1 MQLIKPYAELFYFQP
16 EATIAIEKI
25 GRVCYQS
32 SDRSDFTELSS
43 YNFVKR
49 LISKGHL
56 SVLEHASA
64 TIRFVVDRGIS
75 HEIVRH
81 RIASY
86 SQESTRYC
94 KYNDHVMFVIPSW
107 ASEIKAGIY
116 ALDSLDSV
124 KYADTLPANERTWF
138 VAMLSAEANYGAL
151 INNNI
156 SPQNARSVLPNSLKT
171 ELIMT
176 ANMREWRHF
185 FQLRTSTAAH
195 PDMQIVAG
203 QALRAMH
210 YRAPEIFGD
219 LLCDC

>member
-1 MQLIKPYAELFYFQP
+1 MLLIHPYAEMFYFQP
-16 EATIAIEKI
+16 QAMIAIERA

-32 SDRSDFTELSS
+32 TGRSDLNEISS
-43 YNFVKR
+43 SNFVKR
-49 LISKGHL
+49 LISRGHL

-64 TIRFVVDRGIS
+64 TVRFVVDRGVS

-94 KYNDHVMFVIPSW
+94 KYNDHVTFAIPSW

-116 ALDSLDSV
+116 TLDSV
-124 KYADTLPANERTWF
+124 KYADTLPIDQATWF
-138 VAMLSAEANYGAL
+138 FAMLSAEANYSQL
-151 INNNI
+151 INYNI

-195 PDMQIVAG
+195 PDMRTVAD

-210 YRAPEIFGD
+210 SRAPEIFDD

>member
-1 MQLIKPYAELFYFQP
+1 MRLIKPYVEVVHFQP
-16 EATIAIEKI
+16 EATTTIEKA

-32 SDRSDFTELSS
+32 TGRSDLNEVSS
-43 YNFVKR
+43 SNFVKR

-64 TIRFVVDRGIS
+64 SIRFVVDRGVS

-94 KYNDHVMFVIPSW
+94 KYNDHVVFVIPSW

-116 ALDSLDSV
+116 TLDTV
-124 KYADTLPANERTWF
+124 KCADTLPADQRTWF
-138 VAMLSAEANYGAL
+138 IAMLNAEADYSKL
-151 INNNI
+151 ISHNI

-185 FQLRTSTAAH
+185 FKLRTDPAAH

-203 QALRAMH
+203 PALRAMY
-210 YRAPEIFGD
+210 YRAPEIFAD
-219 LLCDC
+219 LLCGC

>member
-1 MQLIKPYAELFYFQP
+1 MRLIKPYVEVVYFQP
-16 EATIAIEKI
+16 DATIAIEKA

-32 SDRSDFTELSS
+32 TGRSDLNEISS
-43 YNFVKR
+43 SNFVKR
-49 LISKGHL
+49 LIFKGHL

-64 TIRFVVDRGIS
+64 TVRFVVDRGVS

-94 KYNDHVMFVIPSW
+94 KYNDHVAFVIPNW

-116 ALDSLDSV
+116 SHYSSV
-124 KYADTLPANERTWF
+124 NYANVLPADQRTWF
-138 VAMLSAEANYGAL
+138 NAMLNAEADYSKL
-151 INNNI
+151 ISNNI

-185 FQLRTSTAAH
+185 FKLRTDPAAH
-195 PDMQIVAG
+195 PDMRAVAG
-203 QALRAMH
+203 PALRALH
-210 YRAPEIFGD
+210 YRAPEIFAD

>member
-1 MQLIKPYAELFYFQP
+1 MRLIKPYVELLYFQP
-16 EATIAIEKI
+16 EAMITIEKA

-32 SDRSDFTELSS
+32 SGRSDLNELTSRG
-43 YNFVKR
+43 FVKR
-49 LISKGHL
+49 LISRGHL

-64 TIRFVVDRGIS
+64 TVRFVVDRGVS

-94 KYNDHVMFVIPSW
+94 KYNDHVVFVIPSW

-116 ALDSLDSV
+116 TLDSV
-124 KYADTLPANERTWF
+124 KCVDTLPTDQRTWF
-138 VAMLSAEANYGAL
+138 ISMLNAEANYSEL
-151 INNNI
+151 INHNV

-195 PDMQIVAG
+195 PDMRIVAD

-210 YRAPEIFGD
+210 YRAPEIFGN

>member
-1 MQLIKPYAELFYFQP
+1 MRLIEPSAELVYFQP
-16 EATIAIEKI
+16 EATRAIEKI

-32 SDRSDFTELSS
+32 SDRSDFSELSS
-43 YNFVKR
+43 SNFVKR
-49 LISKGHL
+49 LIFKDHL

-64 TIRFVVDRGIS
+64 TVRFVVDRGVS

-94 KYNDHVMFVIPSW
+94 KYNGHVVFVIPSW

-116 ALDSLDSV
+116 TYYSV
-124 KYADTLPANERTWF
+124 DYANALPADQRTWF
-138 VAMLSAEANYGAL
+138 TAMLNAEADYSKL
-151 INNNI
+151 ISHNI

-185 FQLRTSTAAH
+185 FKLRTDPAAH
-195 PDMQIVAG
+195 PDMRAVAG
-203 QALRAMH
+203 PALRALH
-210 YRAPEIFGD
+210 YRAPEIFAD

>member
-1 MQLIKPYAELFYFQP
+1 MRLIEPYAELFYFQP
-16 EATIAIEKI
+16 QATIAIERI

-32 SDRSDFTELSS
+32 SDRSDFSELSS
-43 YNFVKR
+43 SNFVKR

-64 TIRFVVDRGIS
+64 SVRFVVDRGVS

-94 KYNDHVMFVIPSW
+94 KYNDHVTFVIPSW
-107 ASEIKAGIY
+107 ASQIKAGVY
-116 ALDSLDSV
+116 TRDSV
-124 KYADTLPANERTWF
+124 KCSDTLPADQTTWF
-138 VAMLSAEANYGAL
+138 VAMLSAEINYGEL
-151 INNNI
+151 INYNI

-195 PDMQIVAG
+195 PDMRVVAD

-210 YRAPEIFGD
+210 CRAPEIFGD

>member
-1 MQLIKPYAELFYFQP
+1 MRLIKPYVELVYFQP
-16 EATIAIEKI
+16 EAATAIEKI

-32 SDRSDFTELSS
+32 SDRSDFSELSS
-43 YNFVKR
+43 CDFVKR

-64 TIRFVVDRGIS
+64 TVRFVVDRGVS

-94 KYNDHVMFVIPSW
+94 KYNSHVVFVIPSW

-116 ALDSLDSV
+116 AYYSV
-124 KYADTLPANERTWF
+124 NYADTLPADQRTWF
-138 VAMLSAEANYGAL
+138 IAMLNAEADYSKL
-151 INNNI
+151 ISHNI

-185 FQLRTSTAAH
+185 FQLRTAPAAH
-195 PDMQIVAG
+195 PDMRIVAG

>member
-1 MQLIKPYAELFYFQP
+1 MRLIKPYAELVYFQP
-16 EATIAIEKI
+16 NAMIAIEKA

-32 SDRSDFTELSS
+32 SDRSDFSELSS
-43 YNFVKR
+43 SNFVKR
-49 LISKGHL
+49 LIFKDHL

-64 TIRFVVDRGIS
+64 SIRFVVDRGVS

-94 KYNDHVMFVIPSW
+94 KYNDHVVFVIPSW

-116 ALDSLDSV
+116 TLDTVKCADALT
-124 KYADTLPANERTWF
+124 ADQRIWF
-138 VAMLSAEANYGAL
+138 NAMLNVEANYSEL
-151 INNNI
+151 LRHNI

-185 FQLRTSTAAH
+185 FKLRTGPAAH

-203 QALRAMH
+203 QALKAMH
-210 YRAPEIFGD
+210 YCAPEIFGD

>member
-1 MQLIKPYAELFYFQP
+1 MRLIKPYAELVYFQP
-16 EATIAIEKI
+16 DAMIAIEKA

-32 SDRSDFTELSS
+32 SDRSDFSELSS
-43 YNFVKR
+43 SNFVKR
-49 LISKGHL
+49 LIFKDHL

-64 TIRFVVDRGIS
+64 SIRFVVDRGVS

-94 KYNDHVMFVIPSW
+94 KYNDHVVFVIPSW

-116 ALDSLDSV
+116 TLDTVKCADALT
-124 KYADTLPANERTWF
+124 ADQRIWF
-138 VAMLSAEANYGAL
+138 NAMLNVEANYSEL
-151 INNNI
+151 LRHNI

-185 FQLRTSTAAH
+185 FKLRTGPAAH

-203 QALRAMH
+203 LALRAMH

>member
-1 MQLIKPYAELFYFQP
+1 MRLIKPYAELVYFQP
-16 EATIAIEKI
+16 DATIAIERA

-32 SDRSDFTELSS
+32 SDKSDFSELSS
-43 YNFVKR
+43 SNFVKR
-49 LISKGHL
+49 LIFKDHL

-64 TIRFVVDRGIS
+64 SIRFVVDRGVS

-94 KYNDHVMFVIPSW
+94 KYNDHVLFVIPSW
-107 ASEIKAGIY
+107 VSEIKAGIY
-116 ALDSLDSV
+116 PYSYYSVDYADSLP
-124 KYADTLPANERTWF
+124 ADQRTWF
-138 VAMLSAEANYGAL
+138 NAMLNAEADYSKL
-151 INNNI
+151 ISHNI

-185 FQLRTSTAAH
+185 FQLRTAPAAH
-195 PDMQIVAG
+195 PDMRIVAG
-203 QALRAMH
+203 QALRAMN
-210 YRAPEIFGD
+210 YRASGIFSD